1 MKHWSTETRRKTLAA
16 WRASPPLVD
25 VLVVGGGITGAGV
38 LREAARAGCSAIL
51 CEQHDFAWG
60 TSSKSSKMVHGGLR
74 YLGSGQ
80 LRLARESVSER
91 ERMLVEAA
99 GLVEPLQFLMAHYKG
114 EFPPAWL
121 FDKLLH
127 VYDRFARSAAR
138 QQGAERQHVKAMRHR
153 QWSAAEQG
161 MLATNLKQQ
170 GLSALTQFTDAV
182 TDDARLVMR
191 VLFEAQQS
199 GVEAFNY
206 LKVQAVARADS
217 HNGGKGRIEGAWVV
231 DTSPDAE
238 SDKPFLIRAKT
249 VISAT
254 GAWADTL
261 RMHEGHE
268 ASIRPLRGS
277 HLVVPAWRFPVAFSV
292 SYFHPVDKRPVFVF
306 PWEGATVIGTTD
318 LDHSASLQRTDATD
332 IAISEAE
339 TAYMLSGVDAL
350 FPGVKLARSDIISSW
365 SGVRPVIASGEAI
378 DPSKENREHA
388 IWDDNGL
395 ITIAGGKLTTFR
407 LIALDALAHAAKYT
421 DIQAGKT
428 DQAIF
433 DSPDATILD
442 AGASRLYGRYGTAA
456 LLMKGSSDSVGN
468 TAFQWCELEWALKHE
483 AVFHL
488 DDLLLRRTRLGNLLD
503 NGGTEVFDRLEPLCK
518 QHLNWGD
525 ARWRLEL
532 ERYHHIYSCYF
543 SIATQAASASSPAS
557 GTVSGAAA

>member
-1 MKHWSTETRRKTLAA
+1 MKLWSAEARRNTLAD
-16 WRASPPLVD
+16 WRATPPFVD

-38 LREAARAGCSAIL
+38 LREAGRAGCSAIL
-51 CEQHDFAWG
+51 CEQNDFAWG

-80 LRLARESVSER
+80 LQLARESVSER
-91 ERMLVEAA
+91 ERMMVEAA
-99 GLVEPLQFLMAHYKG
+99 GLVEPLQFLMAHYSG

-127 VYDRFARSAAR
+127 VYDRFARSAALR
-138 QQGAERQHVKAMRHR
+138 QGAERKQVKAMGHR
-153 QWSAAEQG
+153 QWPARDHG

-191 VLFEAQQS
+191 VLFEAQQT
-199 GVEAFNY
+199 GVQAFNY
-206 LKVQAVARADS
+206 LRVQAVARADGY
-217 HNGGKGRIEGAWVV
+217 NGQKGRIEGAWVV

-238 SDKPFLIRAKT
+238 SDEPFLIRART

-268 ASIRPLRGS
+268 AAIRPLRGS
-277 HLVVPAWRFPVAFSV
+277 HLLVPSWRFPVAFSV

-318 LDHSASLQRTDATD
+318 LDHTKGLPTSDTAD

-339 TAYMLSGVDAL
+339 TSYMLSGIDAL
-350 FPGVKLARSDIISSW
+350 FPGIKLTRSDIVSSW
-365 SGVRPVIASGEAI
+365 SGVRPVIASGAAI
-378 DPSKENREHA
+378 DPSKEKREHA

-407 LIALDALAHAAKYT
+407 LIAQDALAHAAKYT
-421 DIQAGKT
+421 DVRAGT
-428 DQAIF
+428 SRQAIF
-433 DSPDATILD
+433 DTHQQT
-442 AGASRLYGRYGTAA
+442 AGQSCRLTGRYGIAA
-456 LLMKGSSDSVGN
+456 PLMNHSNELIAD
-468 TAFQWCELEWALKHE
+468 TAFQWCELEWALQHE

-488 DDLLLRRTRLGNLLD
+488 DDLLLRRTRLGNLLP
-503 NGGTEVFDRLEPLCK
+503 NGGTELFGRLEPLCR
-518 QHLNWGD
+518 QHLHWDD
-525 ARWRLEL
+525 ARWRN
-532 ERYHHIYSCYF
+532 ERLRYEDLYSRYF
-543 SIATQAASASSPAS
+543 SIGANAATDKEFAGKASE
-557 GTVSGAAA
+557 GAAA